1 MSNKKSSHTS
11 VMLCDTYTPQTQKA
25 LFNQKCVSEIK
36 KFIKDNLNNTK
47 REYKQILFLN
57 GPSGCGK
64 TSTINVLFK
73 NYNIINLDSDN
84 IRVIDNIPDIVSGV
98 PAFDSQSLLFLEKKP
113 SKSHLGNLLLIKNA
127 QHCEKSLSTF
137 LEHLY
142 VKCKRNIPIIISNDK
157 QSFRQK
163 FKQDFPIT
171 FVDFQK
177 PTVKELTQLIN
188 TINTDNKFGLSES
201 EINKIIETS
210 LFDIHQIFHILQY
223 IKINKHIDINCIDNL
238 KKDHDIDLYEK
249 LQYLFD
255 FDKKYDF
262 QNLDDITNA
271 DSYVISN
278 SIFQNYPNLFIQEP
292 NKKLDDLEIIHQL
305 DIMSNIADTFCIESD
320 DCYEINNIE
329 SLNYNSY
336 NVTNCIHPVYKIH
349 KYKETYGTK
358 VNKLDQNNIDY
369 FKNFSYNY
377 LNSFDELKSLTLA
390 SNNNLNGVNE
400 NENRQMIHHNKTELW
415 IIIQSVI
422 EYISNINKILDI
434 KKRNVQVEEYLK
446 IIKKD
451 ERISTQLQFII
462 DIIWSYSLFETN
474 DNINKIKYKKDE
486 ITIDIRIFKR
496 FINIFS
502 LSNTS
507 KLVKMQTENVIKYEL
522 TQKII
527 SMQNEKIITNK
538 SHIENL
544 TYDLCDIWSCMKIK
558 S

>member
-1 MSNKKSSHTS
+1 MSNKKTKDI
-11 VMLCDTYTPQTQKA
+11 LCDIYTPQTQKA
-25 LFNQKCVSEIK
+25 LFNQKCISDIK
-36 KFIKDNLNNTK
+36 KFVKDNLCSTTK
-47 REYKQILFLN
+47 DYQKILFLN

-64 TSTINVLFK
+64 TASINVLFK

-84 IRVIDNIPDIVSGV
+84 IRVIDNITDIVAGV
-98 PAFDSQSLLFLEKKP
+98 PAFDSQNLLYLEKKP

-127 QHCEKSLSTF
+127 QHCEKSLCTF
-137 LEHLY
+137 IEQLY

-188 TINTDNKFGLSES
+188 TINTDHKFGLSES
-201 EINKIIETS
+201 EISKIIETS

-238 KKDHDIDLYEK
+238 KKDHDIDLYDK
-249 LQYLFD
+249 LQYLFE
-255 FDKKYDF
+255 FDQKYDF
-262 QNLDDITNA
+262 QKLDDLTNA

-278 SIFQNYPNLFIQEP
+278 SIFQNYPNLFIQQPHE
-292 NKKLDDLEIIHQL
+292 NNVDDIEIINQL
-305 DIMSNIADTFCIESD
+305 DIMSNIADTFCNHVD
-320 DCYEINNIE
+320 DCYELNNIE

-336 NVTNCIHPVYKIH
+336 NVTNCIHPLYKIH
-349 KYKETYGTK
+349 KYKETHCAK

-377 LNSFDELKSLTLA
+377 LNSFDELKSLTLL
-390 SNNNLNGVNE
+390 SNNNLHGVNE
-400 NENRQMIHHNKTELW
+400 TEHRHMIHHNKTDLW
-415 IIIQSVI
+415 ILIQAIID
-422 EYISNINKILDI
+422 YISNINKILDI

-451 ERISTQLQFII
+451 ESITAQLQFII

-474 DNINKIKYKKDE
+474 DNINKIKYKQEE
-486 ITIDIRIFKR
+486 ISIDIRIFKR

-507 KLVKMQTENVIKYEL
+507 KLVKMQTENVIKYQL

-558 S
+558 

>member
-1 MSNKKSSHTS
+1 MSNKKTKDI
-11 VMLCDTYTPQTQKA
+11 LCDIYIPQTQKA
-25 LFNQKCVSEIK
+25 LFNQKCISDIK
-36 KFIKDNLNNTK
+36 KFVKDNLCSTTK
-47 REYKQILFLN
+47 DYQKILFLN

-64 TSTINVLFK
+64 TASINVLFK

-84 IRVIDNIPDIVSGV
+84 IRVIDNITDIVAGV
-98 PAFDSQSLLFLEKKP
+98 PAFDSQNLLYLEKKP

-127 QHCEKSLSTF
+127 QHCEKSLCTF
-137 LEHLY
+137 IEQLY

-188 TINTDNKFGLSES
+188 TINTDHKFGLSES
-201 EINKIIETS
+201 EISKIIETS

-238 KKDHDIDLYEK
+238 KKDHDIDLYDK
-249 LQYLFD
+249 LQYLFE
-255 FDKKYDF
+255 FDQKYDF
-262 QNLDDITNA
+262 QKLDDLTNA

-278 SIFQNYPNLFIQEP
+278 SIFQNYPNLFIQQPHE
-292 NKKLDDLEIIHQL
+292 NNVDDIEIINQL
-305 DIMSNIADTFCIESD
+305 DIMSNIADTFCNHVD
-320 DCYEINNIE
+320 DCYELNNIE

-336 NVTNCIHPVYKIH
+336 NVTNCIHPLYKIH
-349 KYKETYGTK
+349 KYKETHCAK

-377 LNSFDELKSLTLA
+377 LNSFDELKSLTLL
-390 SNNNLNGVNE
+390 SNNNLHGVNE
-400 NENRQMIHHNKTELW
+400 TEHRHMIHHNKTDLW
-415 IIIQSVI
+415 ILIQAIID
-422 EYISNINKILDI
+422 YISNINKILDI

-451 ERISTQLQFII
+451 ESITAQLQFII

-474 DNINKIKYKKDE
+474 DNINKIKYKQEE
-486 ITIDIRIFKR
+486 ISIDIRIFKR

-507 KLVKMQTENVIKYEL
+507 KLVKMQTENVIKYQL

-558 S
+558 

>member
-1 MSNKKSSHTS
+1 MSNKKTKDI
-11 VMLCDTYTPQTQKA
+11 LCDIYIPQTQKA
-25 LFNQKCVSEIK
+25 LFNQKCISDIK
-36 KFIKDNLNNTK
+36 KFVKDNLCSTTK
-47 REYKQILFLN
+47 DYQKILFLN

-64 TSTINVLFK
+64 TASINVLFK

-84 IRVIDNIPDIVSGV
+84 IRVIDNITDIVAGV
-98 PAFDSQSLLFLEKKP
+98 PAFDSQNLLYLEKKP

-127 QHCEKSLSTF
+127 QHCEKSLCTF
-137 LEHLY
+137 IEQLY

-188 TINTDNKFGLSES
+188 TINTDHKFGLSES
-201 EINKIIETS
+201 EISKIIETS

-238 KKDHDIDLYEK
+238 KKDHDIDLYDK

-255 FDKKYDF
+255 FDQKYDF
-262 QNLDDITNA
+262 QKLDDLTNA

-278 SIFQNYPNLFIQEP
+278 SIFQNYPNLFIQQPHE
-292 NKKLDDLEIIHQL
+292 NNVGDIEIIHQL
-305 DIMSNIADTFCIESD
+305 DIMSNIADTFCNHVD
-320 DCYEINNIE
+320 DCYELNNIE

-336 NVTNCIHPVYKIH
+336 NVTNCIHPLYKIH
-349 KYKETYGTK
+349 KYKETHCAK

-377 LNSFDELKSLTLA
+377 LNSFDELKSLTLL
-390 SNNNLNGVNE
+390 SNNNLHGVNE
-400 NENRQMIHHNKTELW
+400 NEHRHMIHHNKTDLW
-415 IIIQSVI
+415 ILIQAIID
-422 EYISNINKILDI
+422 YISNINKILDI

-451 ERISTQLQFII
+451 ESITAQLQFII

-474 DNINKIKYKKDE
+474 DNINKIKYKQQE

-507 KLVKMQTENVIKYEL
+507 KLVKMQTENVIKYQL

-558 S
+558 

>member
-1 MSNKKSSHTS
+1 MSTKKAKS
-11 VMLCDTYTPQTQKA
+11 MLCDIHVPQTQKV
-25 LFNQKCVSEIK
+25 LFNQKCVSDIK
-36 KFIKDNLNNTK
+36 KFIKDNLSSTTK
-47 REYKQILFLN
+47 DYKKILFLN

-64 TSTINVLFK
+64 TATVNVLFK

-84 IRVIDNIPDIVSGV
+84 IRVIDNIADIVSGI
-98 PAFDSQSLLFLEKKP
+98 PAFNSQNLLFLEKKP

-127 QHCEKSLSTF
+127 QHCEKSLCTF
-137 LEHLY
+137 IEQLY

-163 FKQDFPIT
+163 FKQEFPIT
-171 FVDFQK
+171 FIDFQQ
-177 PTVKELTQLIN
+177 PTVTELTQLIN
-188 TINTDNKFGLSES
+188 TINTDYKFGLSDT
-201 EINKIIETS
+201 EISKIIETS
-210 LFDIHQIFHILQY
+210 IHDIHQIFHILEY

-238 KKDHDIDLYEK
+238 KKDHDIDLSEK

-255 FDKKYDF
+255 FDQKYDF
-262 QNLDDITNA
+262 QKLDDITNA

-278 SIFQNYPNLFIQEP
+278 SIFQNYPNLFIQQAHE
-292 NKKLDDLEIIHQL
+292 KRLDDIALIEQL
-305 DIMSNIADTFCIESD
+305 NVMSNIADTFCIESD
-320 DCYEINNIE
+320 DCFDLNNIE

-336 NVTNCIHPVYKIH
+336 NVTNCIYPLYKIH
-349 KYKETYGTK
+349 HYKETNDTK
-358 VNKLDQNNIDY
+358 INKLDPNNIDY

-377 LNSFDELKSLTLA
+377 LNSFEELKSLTLV
-390 SNNNLNGVNE
+390 SNNNLYGVNE
-400 NENRQMIHHNKTELW
+400 HENRKMIHNNKTELW
-415 IIIQSVI
+415 IIIQAI
-422 EYISNINKILDI
+422 IDYISNINKILDI
-434 KKRNVQVEEYLK
+434 KKRNVQAEEYLK

-451 ERISTQLQFII
+451 ETITKQLQFII
-462 DIIWSYSLFETN
+462 HTIWSYSLFETN
-474 DNINKIKYKKDE
+474 DNINKIKYKQDE

-507 KLVKMQTENVIKYEL
+507 KLIKMQTENVIKYEL
-522 TQKII
+522 TQKIV

-558 S
+558 N